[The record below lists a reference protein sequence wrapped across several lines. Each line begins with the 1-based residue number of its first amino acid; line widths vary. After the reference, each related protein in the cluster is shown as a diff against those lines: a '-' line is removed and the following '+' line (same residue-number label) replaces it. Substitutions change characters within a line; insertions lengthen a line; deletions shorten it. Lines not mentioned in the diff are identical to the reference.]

1 MSTLLEF
8 MKESV
13 NEKGYVTLTKNKIME
28 NLLYTKMEDLNK
40 DLSELIK
47 NKKIFFTKE
56 NMDYLKEDGT
66 ITEFNTIKYFTDFEK
81 YVDYNSEKLKQNIE
95 KSSKKMN
102 KEITNLEKLKD
113 LSDEAKYVYDLTNNA
128 LKDKGYIDS
137 KEILNDSK
145 MLWNDFKQAQDELV
159 QNKIFYLLKL
169 ENEQDKKYVL
179 IKEDKYFAQ
188 LYEKEKSNEQINLN
202 KEKEGNEISNNWDKK
217 ENKDVEMER

>member
-1 MSTLLEF
+1 
-8 MKESV
+8 
-13 NEKGYVTLTKNKIME
+13 
-28 NLLYTKMEDLNK
+28 
-40 DLSELIK
+40 
-47 NKKIFFTKE
+47 
-56 NMDYLKEDGT
+56 MDYLKEDGT

>member
-8 MKESV
+8 MKERV

-66 ITEFNTIKYFTDFEK
+66 IAEISTIKYFTDFEK

-95 KSSKKMN
+95 KSSKKTN
-102 KEITNLEKLKD
+102 KEITNLEKLKY

-137 KEILNDSK
+137 KEILNNSK

-188 LYEKEKSNEQINLN
+188 LYEKEK
-202 KEKEGNEISNNWDKK
+202 EGNEISNNWNKK

>member
-13 NEKGYVTLTKNKIME
+13 NDKGYVTLTKNKIME